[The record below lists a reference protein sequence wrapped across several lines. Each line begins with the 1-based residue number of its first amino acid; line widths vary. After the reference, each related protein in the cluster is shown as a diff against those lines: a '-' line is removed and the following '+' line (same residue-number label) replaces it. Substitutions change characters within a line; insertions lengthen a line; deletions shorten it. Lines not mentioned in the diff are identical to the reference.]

1 MKNFKRFKNTFVV
14 VWMMGI
20 VTFLSSCSSDSQA
33 IEISTNDTKNNR
45 YELTSAQFKSS
56 EMKLGK
62 LEMREFNNVVQTN
75 GIIDVPAPNRASISP
90 YFGGYVK
97 EINLLTGQRVKKGQ
111 VLFTIENPEFVQM
124 QQDFLEAK
132 GELVYLSADYER
144 QKSLSKD
151 NVTSQKNFLKAQSDY
166 TVTKVRVESLRKK
179 LELMNI
185 NPNALTINNIRT
197 KINVISPID
206 GYVTKMEVIRGAYLN
221 PMENAVTV
229 VNTDH
234 LHLELNIFEKD
245 ITSVKVGQKIR
256 FKLQEEG
263 NQQYEAVVH
272 LIDKSIDEK
281 KRTIGVHGHFL
292 DESLLSRLNPG
303 MYVEAQIETT
313 SEEKL
318 SLPQEAL
325 VEIEDKYYVL
335 MKIKTTKAYAFVKKR
350 IKTGATKNGFVA
362 ITNANDFPEDAQFL
376 VEGAYNLINE

>member
-1 MKNFKRFKNTFVV
+1 V
-14 VWMMGI
+14 
-20 VTFLSSCSSDSQA
+20 
-33 IEISTNDTKNNR
+33 KNNR
-45 YELTSAQFKSS
+45 YELTLAQFKSS

-62 LEMREFNNVVQTN
+62 LELREFNNVVQTN
-75 GIIDVPAPNRASISP
+75 GMIDVPPANRASISP

-97 EINLLTGQRVKKGQ
+97 EIDLLTGQRVKKGQ

-166 TVTKVRVESLRKK
+166 TVTKVRLESLRKK

-185 NPNALTINNIRT
+185 NPTTLTIDNIRT
-197 KINVISPID
+197 KINVTSPID
-206 GYVTKMEVIRGAYLN
+206 GYVTKMDVTRGAYLN
-221 PMENAVTV
+221 PMENAVNI

-245 ITSVKVGQKIR
+245 ISSVKIGQKIR
-256 FKLQEEG
+256 FQLQEEG
-263 NQQYEAVVH
+263 DQQYEAVVH
-272 LIDKSIDEK
+272 LIDKSIDER

-313 SEEKL
+313 SEKQL

-325 VEIEDKYYVL
+325 VEIEGNTFALLLVESTNGY
-335 MKIKTTKAYAFVKKR
+335 TFVRKR
-350 IKTGATKNGFVA
+350 IKTGTVENGFVVV
-362 ITNANDFPEDAQFL
+362 TNASDFPENAQFL